1 MTTVA
6 AATATPGVRPS
17 RLPGPDVTRAI
28 ALLGVITMNYHGY
41 LNGGDAAAVAG
52 DSRVTALFDPWR
64 GVLSTRFAATFV
76 TMAGV
81 GITLL
86 TNRVRTARDAERPAT
101 RSDVSAVRWRLVRRG
116 LFLYGLGFVLDWIW
130 PGTILFFYGAFFVL
144 GALLF
149 TLRTRWI
156 VIVGACA
163 AAAGAGIAWWSA
175 VRMEHGHDVG
185 WLLAPPTLEARS
197 PRGLLFDTFVNGT
210 HPVLPWLAF
219 LCTGIVLGRALPHLH
234 RGRVAAVAAAVTACT
249 YLVNHLVAWGSDD
262 AVLTTVLSTR
272 PFDRGLLY
280 VAGTIGSSLVAYC
293 ACSWVAERFAATAP
307 VQMLAHA
314 GRTTLSIYVLHVL
327 VFNEVVHQ
335 RHWVA
340 AGGLGTA
347 LPFAAIVWVLAV
359 MIAAWWQRFIGQGP
373 LERLYRKLGA

>member
-1 MTTVA
+1 MTALASPTTTTVPR
-6 AATATPGVRPS
+6 T

-28 ALLGVITMNYHGY
+28 ALLGVIAMNYHGY
-41 LNGGDAAAVAG
+41 LNGSDASAVAG
-52 DSRVTALFDPWR
+52 DSRMTALFDPWR

-76 TMAGV
+76 TMAGI
-81 GITLL
+81 GITLM
-86 TNRVRTARDAERPAT
+86 TNRARTAGTDGRQ
-101 RSDVSAVRWRLVRRG
+101 DVSALRWRLVRRG

-130 PGTILFFYGAFFVL
+130 SGTILFFYGAFFVL

-149 TLRTRWI
+149 TLRTRWL
-156 VIVGACA
+156 VVVGACTAIA
-163 AAAGAGIAWWSA
+163 AAGIAWWA
-175 VRMEHGHDVG
+175 AIRTEDGHDVG
-185 WLLAPPTLEARS
+185 WLLAPPTLQARS

-219 LCTGIVLGRALPHLH
+219 LCSGIVLGRALPHLH
-234 RGRVAAVAAAVTACT
+234 RGKVAIAATLVTAST

-262 AVLTTVLSTR
+262 AVLTTLLSTR
-272 PFDRGLLY
+272 PFDRSLLY
-280 VAGTIGSSLVAYC
+280 TAGTIGTSLVAYC
-293 ACSWVAERFAATAP
+293 ACSWVAERFAATPP
-307 VQMLAHA
+307 VQMLADA

-347 LPFAAIVWVLAV
+347 LPFALAVWVFAV
-359 MIAAWWQRFIGQGP
+359 MFAAWWQRFIGQGP
-373 LERLYRKLGA
+373 LERLYRKLGG

>member
-1 MTTVA
+1 MT
-6 AATATPGVRPS
+6 ATATATIVERPRS
-17 RLPGPDVTRAI
+17 TRLPGPDVTRAI

-52 DSRVTALFDPWR
+52 DSRMTALFDPWQ

-86 TNRVRTARDAERPAT
+86 TNRARVGGDRTEIAAL
-101 RSDVSAVRWRLVRRG
+101 RWRLVRRG

-130 PGTILFFYGAFFVL
+130 PGTILFFYGAFFIL

-149 TLRTRWI
+149 TLRTRWLS
-156 VIVGACA
+156 VIGSA
-163 AAAGAGIAWWSA
+163 AALAGAGIAWWAA
-175 VRMEHGHDVG
+175 VRVEHGHDVS
-185 WLLAPPTLEARS
+185 WLLSPETLGTRS

-219 LCTGIVLGRALPHLH
+219 LCVGIVLGRALPRLR
-234 RGRVAAVAAAVTACT
+234 RGRVAAVAAAVTATT
-249 YLVNHLVAWGSDD
+249 YLVNHLAGWGIDD
-262 AVLTTVLSTR
+262 PVRTQVLSTR

-280 VAGTIGSSLVAYC
+280 TLGTIGTSLVAYC
-293 ACSWVAERFAATAP
+293 ACSWLAERFTATAP
-307 VQMLAHA
+307 VQVLANA

-335 RHWVA
+335 RHWVG

-347 LPFAAIVWVLAV
+347 LPFAFVVWVLAV
-359 MIAAWWQRFIGQGP
+359 LIAAWWQRFIGQGP

>member
-1 MTTVA
+1 MSV
-6 AATATPGVRPS
+6 AATALAPVARRTP

-52 DSRVTALFDPWR
+52 DSRMTALFDPWR

-86 TNRVRTARDAERPAT
+86 TNRVRDGGERAEIAAT
-101 RSDVSAVRWRLVRRG
+101 RWRLVRRG

-149 TLRTRWI
+149 SLRTRWVATI
-156 VIVGACA
+156 GGAAAVA
-163 AAAGAGIAWWSA
+163 AAAIAWWA
-175 VRMEHGHDVG
+175 AARTQDGHDVS
-185 WLLAPPTLEARS
+185 WLLSPGTLQTRS

-219 LCTGIVLGRALPHLH
+219 LCTGIVLGRALPTLR
-234 RGRVAAVAAAVTACT
+234 RGRVAAAAAALTAAS
-249 YLVNHLVAWGSDD
+249 YLVNHLAGWGIDD
-262 AVLTTVLSTR
+262 PVRTTVLSTR

-280 VAGTIGSSLVAYC
+280 TASAIGTSLLAYC
-293 ACSWVAERFAATAP
+293 ACSWVAERFATTPP
-307 VQMLAHA
+307 VQVLAFA

-335 RHWVA
+335 RHWVT
-340 AGGLGTA
+340 AGGLGTS
-347 LPFAAIVWVLAV
+347 LPFALVVWALAV
-359 MIAAWWQRFIGQGP
+359 LIAAWWQRFIGQGP